1 MKKPLNFSRGKK
13 LFYPKKLLLIM
24 KLTTLLLIVN
34 LLHIS
39 AIGYS
44 QSERFNINIERG
56 SIKEVLSLIESQSQ
70 YKFLYRDNDIA
81 DKTISLQSTGQT
93 IDQVLNALLGNTGS
107 TYRILDRSLIVI
119 VPESIKQQF
128 RVSGQVTDSN
138 SGEPLIGVNVV
149 FEGTTAGAVTDI
161 DGRFSLEVPN
171 ENGTLIFTYIGYTA
185 QKVPING
192 QNTLTVGLVPDVKS
206 LEEVVVIGYGT
217 VNKKDLTGAVS
228 VVDTREMQKMQST
241 TVAEA
246 MQGLVAGV
254 NVRNSGR
261 AGSEST
267 IEIRGVGN
275 FSNQQPLYVID
286 GMPTNAS
293 RDFNPNDI
301 ESIQIL
307 KDASAAA
314 IYGSRAANGVIIIT
328 TKKGKDGPLKV
339 EISGRYGIQTLPKFD
354 LMNAADFK
362 KYNTMAYREA
372 IEVEKFPWIIGQ
384 GYQQYP
390 EGIDTDWQEE
400 TFKTANVHDYNM
412 SFSGGNQYGNYL
424 VSGNYFGNTGTSV
437 GSSFERYSF
446 RVNSEGKK
454 GIFRIGENLS
464 ISNASSDE
472 LITNPHWDMLR
483 MLPTIP
489 VYDPTHPGGFG
500 YGDEAKARTFGVN
513 PIARE
518 SLEESTNSNL
528 RLRGVAFAE
537 LDILK
542 FLKYK
547 LNAGFES
554 SSEQYKYIRKIG
566 NWTLNQPYD
575 PSMAAESKGRYQSTL
590 VENTL
595 SFNKEFG
602 KHRIDGVVGT
612 TYQTQEYEQIG
623 GVKRNL
629 VYVGG
634 EYYRVLNAGT
644 SNPESSGFI
653 NEDALISYL
662 GRVNY
667 SFNGKY
673 FLTGTFRRDGSSK
686 FSKENRWGNFPSV
699 SVAWRISQEPF
710 FKVDWINDFKIRANY
725 GTLGN
730 SSIGRWIGY
739 GGSFYGSSVY
749 NIGNWDY
756 MSLLNTSVINVLGRD
771 QHIVNGATQVK
782 LANAD
787 LKWETQTQTNFG
799 TDLAFLNN
807 KLAVTA
813 EYFISTT
820 TDVLTPMPILL
831 STGND
836 GGDPFANAAE
846 IRNKGFELSANWK
859 ERKGEFSYNITANF
873 SSLKN
878 EVLDLGYG
886 KTEFITWMT
895 KTELGQPIGM
905 FYLRK
910 TDGIFRSAQ
919 EVQDHK
925 SSSGVVIQPNAKPGD
940 IRYVDFND
948 DGQINEGDRQIV
960 GNPWPE
966 FDLGLNF
973 NMNYKGID
981 FSMMWYGAFGQDV
994 YNGPRSTAER
1004 FDDNSNYFNFRE
1016 GHEPYQENPNSDFPR
1031 LLYGDDRNSR
1041 GDIDR
1046 WLEDGSY
1053 FKLRNVT
1060 LGYTL
1065 PKNLLQA
1072 AKFEELRV
1080 YVTGQNLVTFTKY
1093 LGLDPD
1099 FTAPDLWRRGHD
1111 EVRYPNARTV
1121 SLGLQ
1126 FRF

>member
-1 MKKPLNFSRGKK
+1 MKKPLIFCRGKE

-24 KLTTLLLIVN
+24 RLITLLLIVN
-34 LLHIS
+34 LLQIS
-39 AIGYS
+39 AVTYS
-44 QSERFNINIERG
+44 QSERFNINVERG
-56 SIKEVLSLIESQSQ
+56 SIKDVLSLIERQSQ

-81 DKTISLQSTGQT
+81 DKMISLQSSDQT
-93 IDQVLNALLGNTGS
+93 IEQLMNTLLEKTGNS
-107 TYRILDRSLIVI
+107 FRILDKSLIVI
-119 VPESIKQQF
+119 VPENVKQQF
-128 RVSGQVTDSN
+128 RVMGQVTDSN
-138 SGEPLIGVNVV
+138 TGEALIGVNVV
-149 FEGTTAGAVTDI
+149 FEGTTIGAVTDI
-161 DGRFSLEVPN
+161 DGRFSIEVPN
-171 ENGTLIFTYIGYTA
+171 ANGTLVFTYVGYTSE
-185 QKVPING
+185 KVAINN
-192 QNTLTVGLVPDVKS
+192 QTNLTIALVPDVKS

-217 VNKKDLTGAVS
+217 VNKKDLTGAIS

-328 TKKGKDGPLKV
+328 TKKGKDGPLRV
-339 EISGRYGIQTLPKFD
+339 EFSGRYGIQTLPKFD

-390 EGIDTDWQEE
+390 EGIDTDWQKE

-412 SFSGGNQYGNYL
+412 SFSGGNQFGNYL
-424 VSGNYFGNTGTSV
+424 VSGNYFGNTGTSI

-464 ISNASSDE
+464 ISNAFSDE

-489 VYDPTHPGGFG
+489 IFDPTHPGGFG

-513 PIARE
+513 PFARE
-518 SLEESTNSNL
+518 SLEESTNNNL

-537 LDILK
+537 LDIFK

-547 LNAGFES
+547 INAGFEA
-554 SSEQYKYIRKIG
+554 SSEQYKYIRKVG

-575 PSMAAESKGRYQSTL
+575 PSMAAENKGRYQSKL
-590 VENTL
+590 IENTL

-602 KHRIDGVVGT
+602 KHRVDGVIGT

-662 GRVNY
+662 GRLNY

-686 FSKENRWGNFPSV
+686 FSKDNRWGNFPSV

-710 FKVDWINDFKIRANY
+710 FKVPWVNDFKLRANY

-799 TDLAFLNN
+799 ADLAFLENR
-807 KLAVTA
+807 LAVTA
-813 EYFISTT
+813 EYFVSTT
-820 TDVLTPMPILL
+820 KDVLTPMPILL

-846 IRNKGFELSANWK
+846 IRNRGFELSATWK
-859 ERKGEFSYNITANF
+859 ERRGEFNYSVTANF
-873 SSLKN
+873 STLKN

-886 KTEFITWMT
+886 KKEYITWMT
-895 KTELGQPIGM
+895 KTELGEPIGM

-910 TDGIFRSAQ
+910 TDGLFRS
-919 EVQDHK
+919 EQDVLNHK
-925 SSSGVVIQPNAKPGD
+925 SSSGIVIQPNAKPGD

-948 DGQINEGDRQIV
+948 DGQINEADRQIV
-960 GNPWPE
+960 GNPWPVC
-966 FDLGLNF
+966 DLGLNF
-973 NMNYKGID
+973 NMSYKGID

-1004 FDDNSNYFNFRE
+1004 FDDNSNYFTFRK

-1065 PKNLLQA
+1065 PKKLLQA

-1080 YVTGQNLVTFTKY
+1080 YLTGQNLVTFTKY

-1111 EVRYPNARTV
+1111 EVRYPNARAV

-1126 FRF
+1126 FKF